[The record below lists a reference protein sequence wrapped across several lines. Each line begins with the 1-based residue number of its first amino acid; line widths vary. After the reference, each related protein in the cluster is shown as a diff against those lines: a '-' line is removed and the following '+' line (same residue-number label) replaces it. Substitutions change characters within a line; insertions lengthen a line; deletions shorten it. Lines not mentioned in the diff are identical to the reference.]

1 MKRIACFLITLLVVT
16 TGINS
21 YASDKLDNSN
31 YYGPVKEEEG
41 LWSIASHL
49 KSNYP
54 NVSTQQLMIA
64 IQKNNE
70 NAFEHDNINGLQSGS
85 LLKLPNETFIIKNV
99 SNKDS
104 LTSVKSQNVQWKIV
118 STQLHSAIKNN
129 INSQKINRHQAG
141 LIIALGSTNH
151 PKSLNLPKLI
161 KKRHK

>member
-99 SNKDS
+99 SNKT
-104 LTSVKSQNVQWKIV
+104 L
-118 STQLHSAIKNN
+118 
-129 INSQKINRHQAG
+129 
-141 LIIALGSTNH
+141 
-151 PKSLNLPKLI
+151 
-161 KKRHK
+161 